1 MKKFRPILGISLC
14 IQSLTFFILALINI
28 EKKKALAAT
37 FAALGAAGGAVGG
50 VLLYNEIKERKAD
63 DEFDPDDYLESFDDD
78 FDDLDICEDDILC
91 SFEDE
96 GEKKEAGAENAAE
109 ESAENGKAAE

>member
-28 EKKKALAAT
+28 EKKKTLAAT

-63 DEFDPDDYLESFDDD
+63 GEFDPDDYLESFDDD
-78 FDDLDICEDDILC
+78 FDDSEMKRLTRESEVILRVL
-91 SFEDE
+91 
-96 GEKKEAGAENAAE
+96 KEYTSTYPQSKET
-109 ESAENGKAAE
+109 S

>member
-14 IQSLTFFILALINI
+14 IQSLTFFILALINV

-37 FAALGAAGGAVGG
+37 FAVLGAAGGAVGG
-50 VLLYNEIKERKAD
+50 VLLYNEIKERKAEPD
-63 DEFDPDDYLESFDDD
+63 FDPDDYLESFDDD

-96 GEKKEAGAENAAE
+96 GGEKE
-109 ESAENGKAAE
+109 ENGETAETGEKAE

>member
-14 IQSLTFFILALINI
+14 IQSITFFILALINV

-37 FAALGAAGGAVGG
+37 FAALGAAGGAAGG
-50 VLLYNEIKERKAD
+50 ILLYNEYKDRKVAED
-63 DEFDPDDYLESFDDD
+63 FDPSEYLDEFDDD
-78 FDDLDICEDDILC
+78 FDDLDVCEDDILC

-96 GEKKEAGAENAAE
+96 KSDEAEEAAEDNGEGEKDE
-109 ESAENGKAAE
+109 

>member
-37 FAALGAAGGAVGG
+37 FAVLGAAGGAVGG
-50 VLLYNEIKERKAD
+50 VLLYNEIKERKSED
-63 DEFDPDDYLESFDDD
+63 DFDPDDYLESFDDD

-91 SFEDE
+91 SFEDD
-96 GEKKEAGAENAAE
+96 GEKKEADGAEDTAGSAE
-109 ESAENGKAAE
+109 EKAE

>member
-37 FAALGAAGGAVGG
+37 FAVLGAAGGAAGG
-50 VLLYNEIKERKAD
+50 VLLYNEIKERKSEA
-63 DEFDPDDYLESFDDD
+63 EFDPDDYLDNFDDD
-78 FDDLDICEDDILC
+78 FDDCDICEDDIVC
-91 SFEDE
+91 TFEDD
-96 GEKKEAGAENAAE
+96 KKEEAGETAEKAE
-109 ESAENGKAAE
+109 

>member
-96 GEKKEAGAENAAE
+96 GEKDEAGADEASGEASEKGEAAE
-109 ESAENGKAAE
+109 